1 MKGIKR
7 DAIRKDLFSFLIP
20 WVTIMCL
27 AMALA
32 LWEFTRGGDPEITL
46 SASFIT
52 GVLLILLGLPISL
65 VAVITLRRSYSSSMI
80 IREDHELIRHGIYRH
95 VRHPVYLGTTVGLL
109 GLPLCLSSLYGFVT
123 MLLLIPLFLNR
134 IRMEEG
140 LLIEEF
146 GEEYRSYRE
155 TTKKLIP
162 FVY

>member
-1 MKGIKR
+1 MEGIKR
-7 DAIRKDLFSFLIP
+7 DAIRKDIFSFLIP
-20 WVTIMCL
+20 WISIMCL

-32 LWEFTRGGDPEITL
+32 LWEFTRGGDPQITL
-46 SASFIT
+46 SAPFIT
-52 GVLLILLGLPISL
+52 GLLLIAIGLPISL
-65 VAVITLRRSYSSSMI
+65 TAVITLRRSYSSSLV
-80 IREDHELIRHGIYRH
+80 IREDHQLIRHGIYKYM
-95 VRHPVYLGTTVGLL
+95 RHPVYLATSLAML

-134 IRMEEG
+134 IRNEEA

-146 GEEYRSYRE
+146 GAEYETYRE